1 MIIQLFSV
9 QGALLLYFNAKD
21 KRRGLLN
28 SMPRPWQGTKVPH
41 LIMLLNTN
49 PTDSL
54 IGPAQIIS
62 VFFVLCSLGKFRLSR
77 SYEMPIIVQST
88 TCTLL

>member
-1 MIIQLFSV
+1 MIIQLCSV

-21 KRRGLLN
+21 KRQGLLN
-28 SMPRPWQGTKVPH
+28 SMPRPWQATKVPH

-54 IGPAQIIS
+54 IGPAQRIS

-88 TCTLL
+88 TLL